1 MDNSRQVEV
10 KETFPH
16 DEAENVVDA
25 EIIATENKV
34 PQEEE
39 EKSVEEK
46 NRLAKKKSDQIQK
59 FLKS

>member
-34 PQEEE
+34 QEEE

-59 FLKS
+59 FF